1 MAFSKFLDP
10 KNDYAFKRIFGTER
24 NKDILQQ
31 FLNDIFEFRGDDVIA
46 SLRFLQ
52 TVQDPDIASKKQS
65 IVDVLC
71 EDQVGTQYI
80 IEMQVAK
87 TKGFEKR
94 AQYYAAKAYST
105 QINRGDDYSRL
116 KRIIFLAIT
125 DYVMFADKAAYK
137 SDHITLDKESHE
149 HDLQDFSFTFIELPK
164 FSKGL
169 DELASDKEKWIY
181 FFKHADETA
190 ERDVATVMGD
200 NSSIGKAYE
209 ELNQYSWSEIE
220 RNTYERELKNER
232 DARAIEAAKIED
244 AEYRG
249 MQRGIEQG
257 VQQGMQRGIE
267 QGIEQGVQ
275 QALHTIVKSMR
286 AQNMSVD
293 AIAAVTGLTKDDI
306 LLIE

>member
-24 NKDILQQ
+24 NKDILKQ
-31 FLNDIFEFRGDDVIA
+31 FLNDIFEFKGNDVIDN
-46 SLRFLQ
+46 LRFLQ

-94 AQYYAAKAYST
+94 AQYYAAKAYSS

-125 DYVMFADKAAYK
+125 DYVMFADKPAYK
-137 SDHITLDKESHE
+137 SDHITLDKLTHE
-149 HDLQDFSFTFIELPK
+149 HDLKDFSFTFIELPK
-164 FSKGL
+164 FTKEL
-169 DELASDKEKWIY
+169 DQLNSDKEKWIY

-190 ERDVATVMGD
+190 ECDVERVMGE
-200 NSSIGKAYE
+200 NTSIGKAYE

-244 AEYRG
+244 AEIRG
-249 MQRGIEQG
+249 MERGIAKGMAKGIEQT
-257 VQQGMQRGIE
+257 
-267 QGIEQGVQ
+267 
-275 QALHTIVKSMR
+275 LHTIVKSMR
-286 AQNMSVD
+286 QQNMTID
-293 AIAAVTGLTKDDI
+293 AIATVTGLAKDAI
-306 LLIE
+306 LAIK